1 MRTKIHRPRLLLILV
16 VSSMILA
23 LSAGAAF
30 AASTSAGTCSL
41 AALRKPAVKKAS
53 LTLLRKGGSA
63 FDFRTEAGQKLYQYD
78 TLQGACANGGYAYL
92 TLFNRVV
99 NKCKI
104 VKVKL
109 DTLTVVKVS
118 GPLPVYH
125 ANNLTFNTKKK
136 MLVATC
142 CQVKGN
148 RAVFIDPD
156 KLKVISYKDIKL
168 TRKVKNLPKS
178 VRRKYKG
185 FTAIAYN
192 EKRNCY
198 VGRLRNNNN
207 VIIFDGNLNPV
218 RYVKLSG
225 KKTYLLNQGMES
237 VGDYIYDVRSFKGK
251 HKYSMV
257 TIHTMG
263 GRYVGQM
270 KFAYG
275 PSPGNELQ
283 CIFHNGKQFYAGF
296 YYTTSQK
303 NDTRKNHVKRTNR
316 LYLLNNLR

>member
-1 MRTKIHRPRLLLILV
+1 MKTNIHRPRLLTVLIL
-16 VSSMILA
+16 SAMIMA

-30 AASTSAGTCSL
+30 ADCASANTCSL
-41 AALRKPAVKKAS
+41 AALRKPTVKKAS
-53 LTLLRKGGSA
+53 LTLLQKGGSA
-63 FDFRTEAGQKLYQYD
+63 FDFRTEAGQELYHYD

-92 TLFNRVV
+92 TLFDRVV

-125 ANNLTFNTKKK
+125 ANNLTFNTRKH

-156 KLKVISYKDIKL
+156 QLTVISYKDIKL
-168 TRKVKNLPKS
+168 TKKVKKLPKS

-198 VGRLRNNNN
+198 VGRLRNNN

-225 KKTYLLNQGMES
+225 KKTFLLNQGMDS

-257 TIHTMG
+257 TIHNMKG
-263 GRYVGQM
+263 KCVGQM
-270 KFAYG
+270 KFDFG

-296 YYTTSQK
+296 YYSTSQK
-303 NDTRKNHVKRTNR
+303 SDTSQNHVIRTNR
-316 LYLLNNLR
+316 LYMLNNLR